1 MTRGCSRSTS
11 GFSLVEAL
19 FALAIVALALL
30 LGLGLLAQQR
40 HVLERLDARRE
51 ADRRIE
57 EALEALRSGA
67 VPLPPA
73 ETAVTLPAPP
83 GEPPPGAAV
92 GVGAGLEILVRV
104 ALAEPPADL
113 YHVWVVARYEVA
125 GRPTVRSV
133 ETEIWRPGLVK
144 AAP

>member
-1 MTRGCSRSTS
+1 MTSRPTAR
-11 GFSLVEAL
+11 GFSTLEAL

-40 HVLERLDARRE
+40 HVLARLDARRA

-57 EALEALRSGA
+57 ETLEGLRSGA
-67 VPLPPA
+67 IP
-73 ETAVTLPAPP
+73 LPAPRTA
-83 GEPPPGAAV
+83 EHVPPPPEDPGTS
-92 GVGAGLEILVRV
+92 GSLSDLEVLVRV

-125 GRPTVRSV
+125 GRPTVRTV

-144 AAP
+144 GAP